1 MVGEIIW
8 KKINTDGVDILRP
21 DLGETGGVPWSLRPQ
36 AGNLDFNSNVY
47 VCVCVCVCVF
57 LGKEKPGK
65 IKIQGLIT
73 FFFFNL
79 ESTSQGACP
88 RGMLRESLSSLF

>member
-47 VCVCVCVCVF
+47 VCVCVSWK
-57 LGKEKPGK
+57 GETREDKNPGSYY
-65 IKIQGLIT
+65 
-73 FFFFNL
+73 FFFFLILKAPPRVPAL
-79 ESTSQGACP
+79 EGCSERA
-88 RGMLRESLSSLF
+88 